1 MTYFNIFEVFLRWFL
16 RYFMGGF
23 EVVYSSA
30 LLLNLIKKKVTSR
43 VSKPGGGREGGEE
56 PIRGL
61 KKNRME
67 RGQVNTHT
75 DYSTTRSNRPSG
87 PIR

>member
-30 LLLNLIKKKVTSR
+30 LLLNLIKKGYLKGVQT
-43 VSKPGGGREGGEE
+43 GWGEGGRGGD
-56 PIRGL
+56 
-61 KKNRME
+61 
-67 RGQVNTHT
+67 Q
-75 DYSTTRSNRPSG
+75 
-87 PIR
+87 